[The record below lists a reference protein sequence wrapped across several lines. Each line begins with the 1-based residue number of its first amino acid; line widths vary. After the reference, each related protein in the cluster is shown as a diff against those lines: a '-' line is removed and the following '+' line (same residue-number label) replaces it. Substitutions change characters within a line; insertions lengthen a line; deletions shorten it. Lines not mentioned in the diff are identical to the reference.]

1 MTLSKPHR
9 ESFCVNRIALIN
21 PTKFLG
27 NLLLS
32 GQHIQHLAHWCAEQ
46 EIELLLVLDANFRD
60 LFEPVFAGEGVRF
73 VYYPRQALL
82 PGARTWAG
90 VSAWLTCVREIR
102 AFKADLAF
110 NIEEDSVC
118 HRLTH
123 FSGAS
128 RKVSSTGE
136 RYRFGFDQV
145 LDIPR
150 HGRPAGE
157 ESIWFVVRDVLQ
169 AVLQTQGLPTLTR
182 PQYPDM
188 RALESALPESGAPVD
203 ARPLAVLHAGA
214 SKAYKK
220 WPAVHFAEL
229 ANHLVARGYRIGLIG
244 AGSIDAEVN
253 SQVVAGLGVQREHCV
268 DYCDRL
274 DLQQLAA
281 LLKAADLMVGNDSGP
296 SHLASAL
303 GVPGVVIFGPT
314 DIGIWR
320 PLGCQTAVLN
330 NKQICQTDCTRHFC
344 RSGFACLETIT
355 PQDVMNGLDSIS
367 STS

>member
-1 MTLSKPHR
+1 MTLSKPPR
-9 ESFCVNRIALIN
+9 ESVCVKRIALIN

-46 EIELLLVLDANFRD
+46 KIEVLLVLDANFRD

-102 AFKADLAF
+102 AFRADLAF

-123 FSGAS
+123 LSGAS
-128 RKVSSTGE
+128 HKVSSTGA
-136 RYRFGFDQV
+136 RYHFGFDQV

-157 ESIWFVVRDVLQ
+157 ESIWFVVRDVIQ

-220 WPAVHFAEL
+220 WPAVHFTEL
-229 ANHLVARGYRIGLIG
+229 ANRLVARGYRIGLIG
-244 AGSIDAEVN
+244 AGSSDAEVN
-253 SQVVAGLGVQREHCV
+253 NQVVAGLGVLREHCV

-274 DLQQLAA
+274 DLRQLAA
-281 LLKAADLMVGNDSGP
+281 LLKQADLMVGNDSGP

-320 PLGCQTAVLN
+320 PLGRHTAVLN

-355 PQDVMNGLDSIS
+355 PQDVMNGLDSII

>member
-1 MTLSKPHR
+1 M
-9 ESFCVNRIALIN
+9 NRIALIN

-32 GQHIQHLAHWCAEQ
+32 GQHIQHLVRWCAAR

-60 LFEPVFAGEGVRF
+60 LFEPVFAGKGVRF

-82 PGARTWAG
+82 PGARRWAG
-90 VSAWLTCVREIR
+90 VSAWLNCVREIR
-102 AFKADLAF
+102 SFKADLAF
-110 NIEEDSVC
+110 TIEEDSVC

-123 FSGAS
+123 LSGAA
-128 RKVSSTGE
+128 RKVSSSRA

-169 AVLQTQGLPTLTR
+169 AVLHAQGLPTLTQ
-182 PQYPDM
+182 PEYPDM
-188 RALESALPESGAPVD
+188 RAVKSALPESLAPDDV
-203 ARPLAVLHAGA
+203 RPLAVLHAGA
-214 SKAYKK
+214 SKTYKK
-220 WPAVHFAEL
+220 WPAVHFTEL
-229 ANHLVARGYRIGLIG
+229 AVRLIAQGYRVGLIG
-244 AGSIDAEVN
+244 AGTSDAEVN
-253 SQVVAGLGVQREHCV
+253 HQMVAGLGMQREYCV
-268 DYCDRL
+268 DYCNRL
-274 DLQQLAA
+274 DLRQLAA
-281 LLKAADLMVGNDSGP
+281 LLKRAALMVGNDSGP

-314 DIGIWR
+314 DIEIWR
-320 PLGCQTAVLN
+320 PLGRHTAVLS

-355 PQDVMNGLDSIS
+355 PQDVMSGLDSIS
-367 STS
+367 RTS